1 MIYLLWSLFN
11 IGMLVWFLLI
21 AFGALK
27 LFLKEMGMVSTI
39 IFVIGVFSFIKGSV
53 VSDQDKGYQMK
64 QNEAVGIKN
73 LENAISYHLD
83 LSYIYTKD
91 STYTGQLSSKIL
103 VSGLISGHGWSPG
116 LTSALMENGIVSYQ
130 VTGFHQWKLLGLVL
144 YNQEQEFKGTVKVK

>member
-53 VSDQDKGYQMK
+53 VNNQEQGYQLQKNESVGK
-64 QNEAVGIKN
+64 QN
-73 LENAISYHLD
+73 LENAISLHLD
-83 LSYIYTKD
+83 LSYVYRKD

-103 VSGLISGHGWSPG
+103 VTGLISGHGWNPE
-116 LTSALMENGIVSYQ
+116 LTIL
-130 VTGFHQWKLLGLVL
+130 K
-144 YNQEQEFKGTVKVK
+144 

>member
-53 VSDQDKGYQMK
+53 VSNQEKGYQL
-64 QNEAVGIKN
+64 QTE
-73 LENAISYHLD
+73 
-83 LSYIYTKD
+83 
-91 STYTGQLSSKIL
+91 
-103 VSGLISGHGWSPG
+103 
-116 LTSALMENGIVSYQ
+116 
-130 VTGFHQWKLLGLVL
+130 
-144 YNQEQEFKGTVKVK
+144 